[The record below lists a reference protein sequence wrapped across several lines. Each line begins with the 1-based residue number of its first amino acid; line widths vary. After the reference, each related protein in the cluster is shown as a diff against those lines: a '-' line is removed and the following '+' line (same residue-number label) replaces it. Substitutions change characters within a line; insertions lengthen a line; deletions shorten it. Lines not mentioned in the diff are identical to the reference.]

1 VSYSHR
7 ITNRPTPPLPG
18 RVRVKLASEPW
29 ELDQVHALNHKTFA
43 VEIPRYER
51 APGGRLVDRFHDENT
66 YVVALRG
73 RRVAGMMA
81 IRDKRPFSLDERVPD
96 LDTYLPPGRS
106 MCELRLLAVDK
117 RDRTGRLLPAL
128 LDYVW
133 RYCAGKGYDLA
144 LISGITRQ
152 LKLYAHLGFVPF
164 GPVVGTPEAQFQ
176 PMMLTLERFAPLA
189 PALFHRRTGGP
200 GRAGR

>member
-1 VSYSHR
+1 PALRSQRPLHPLSQRRARPERVRRVRRASGCVQPAGGRPATVAGARRLVEQARRGRSRHIPRRAPRAAEILVLKSDLDRELACGRPVSYSHR

-66 YVVALRG
+66 YVVSPRG

-81 IRDKRPFSLDERVPD
+81 IRDKRPFSLDER
-96 LDTYLPPGRS
+96 
-106 MCELRLLAVDK
+106 
-117 RDRTGRLLPAL
+117 
-128 LDYVW
+128 
-133 RYCAGKGYDLA
+133 
-144 LISGITRQ
+144 
-152 LKLYAHLGFVPF
+152 
-164 GPVVGTPEAQFQ
+164 
-176 PMMLTLERFAPLA
+176 
-189 PALFHRRTGGP
+189 
-200 GRAGR
+200 